1 MERDERNIYIK
12 GITLCAVFIILAV
25 YLYTLPVRAKN
36 SVLSASES
44 QGGKDIAESEKIDL
58 RAVFDDST
66 GSGMPCDNP
75 EQFERWLEAYEQE
88 ASEEEEPV
96 ESGEADT
103 AVAEN
108 LQETVFESETLP
120 EVETSAEVPSKRVE
134 ETAVVYSINGEVLN
148 PELQALLYDALDR
161 HGIRYWYEIGIC
173 QMWQESRGNIFAEN
187 PNGKDKGV
195 LQYRLQYWDWNR
207 GDIFDPAAQ
216 IELYAE
222 QMAQRLNSGL
232 SADECIS
239 RHNTSD
245 HVSEVNWEYVAQV
258 KQHLSNLREVK

>member
-1 MERDERNIYIK
+1 MERDERNIYIRI
-12 GITLCAVFIILAV
+12 GIIIAVWLIAEIILLTRNANASEG
-25 YLYTLPVRAKN
+25 AKN
-36 SVLSASES
+36 SDLSASES
-44 QGGKDIAESEKIDL
+44 QGGKDIAQSEKIDL

-66 GSGMPCDNP
+66 ASGMPCENP
-75 EQFERWLEAYEQE
+75 EQFERWYETYEQE
-88 ASEEEEPV
+88 QEAEHETETEPTTVPTEECKVTTGTGETPV
-96 ESGEADT
+96 
-103 AVAEN
+103 
-108 LQETVFESETLP
+108 TL
-120 EVETSAEVPSKRVE
+120 
-134 ETAVVYSINGEVLN
+134 YSVNGETLN
-148 PELQALLYDALDR
+148 PELQAMMYDALNR
-161 HGIRYWYEIGIC
+161 HGVSYFYEIGIC

>member
-1 MERDERNIYIK
+1 M
-12 GITLCAVFIILAV
+12 
-25 YLYTLPVRAKN
+25 
-36 SVLSASES
+36 
-44 QGGKDIAESEKIDL
+44 
-58 RAVFDDST
+58 
-66 GSGMPCDNP
+66 M
-75 EQFERWLEAYEQE
+75 
-88 ASEEEEPV
+88 
-96 ESGEADT
+96 
-103 AVAEN
+103 
-108 LQETVFESETLP
+108 
-120 EVETSAEVPSKRVE
+120 
-134 ETAVVYSINGEVLN
+134 
-148 PELQALLYDALDR
+148 YDALNR
-161 HGIRYWYEIGIC
+161 HGVSYFYEIGIC

>member
-1 MERDERNIYIK
+1 MERDERNIYIRL
-12 GITLCAVFIILAV
+12 GVIIAVWLIAEIILLTRNANAAES
-25 YLYTLPVRAKN
+25 AKN
-36 SVLSASES
+36 APYSASES
-44 QGGKDIAESEKIDL
+44 SDEDFIAECDEAAKTGQILQMTAID
-58 RAVFDDST
+58 DDSA
-66 GSGMPCDNP
+66 MPCCDP
-75 EQFERWLEAYEQE
+75 EGFGEWYESYCASSREDEETEFETDISTEVGE
-88 ASEEEEPV
+88 V
-96 ESGEADT
+96 ESGTD
-103 AVAEN
+103 
-108 LQETVFESETLP
+108 
-120 EVETSAEVPSKRVE
+120 EVPI
-134 ETAVVYSINGEVLN
+134 TLYSVGEDTLN
-148 PELQALLYDALDR
+148 PELQAMMYDALNR
-161 HGIRYWYEIGIC
+161 HGVSYFYEIGIC
-173 QMWQESRGNIFAEN
+173 QMWQESSGNIFAEN